1 MSLFMSIIL
10 LLLACVAYAIVAN
23 LTISAIID
31 LRLPMPSDALWI
43 ITYTV
48 LGTICVRMGLLLL
61 AGAYPHD

>member
-10 LLLACVAYAIVAN
+10 LLLACVSYAIVAKLTVEAIVN
-23 LTISAIID
+23 LS
-31 LRLPMPSDALWI
+31 LPTPSDALWI
-43 ITYTV
+43 IAYTV